1 MSIKDYLFT
10 TTSAFILLIVFILFI
25 SGFIIYYIQTR
36 LKEQNHKLDSMF
48 SLVSTMAQ
56 QLNTINH
63 IPGDSCLKSDPLI
76 CVSDDESTFTDDNAD
91 NNSESSSSS
100 SGSESDYESDTDDD
114 NDDEVVK
121 EGGNSYNKI
130 ITIPEFEQ
138 LYDNVEV
145 SCDIDDDSDTSSEND
160 NLEVNDINDIDENND
175 INEIDTNTAWE
186 NLTDTNDEN
195 IKHVIIDDIPSSS
208 NLEEDTRTID
218 YKKMTITKLKSIAQG
233 KGLINDSSKLK
244 KNELLKLLSQE

>member
-10 TTSAFILLIVFILFI
+10 RTSAFILLIVFILFI

-36 LKEQNHKLDSMF
+36 IKEQNHKLDSMF

-76 CVSDDESTFTDDNAD
+76 CVSDDELSYTDDNAD

-114 NDDEVVK
+114 NDDDVVK
-121 EGGNSYNKI
+121 EGGNSFNKI

-138 LYDNVEV
+138 LYDNVDV
-145 SCDIDDDSDTSSEND
+145 SCDIDDESDTSSEND
-160 NLEVNDINDIDENND
+160 NPEITD
-175 INEIDTNTAWE
+175 INEIDINPAWD
-186 NLTDTNDEN
+186 NLPETKDEN

-218 YKKMTITKLKSIAQG
+218 YKKMTITKLKSIAQE

-244 KNELLKLLSQE
+244 KNELLKLLSQQ

>member
-10 TTSAFILLIVFILFI
+10 RTSAFILLIVFILFI

-36 LKEQNHKLDSMF
+36 IKEQNHKLDSMF

-76 CVSDDESTFTDDNAD
+76 CVSDDELSYTDDNAD
-91 NNSESSSSS
+91 NNSESSSS

-114 NDDEVVK
+114 NDDDVVK
-121 EGGNSYNKI
+121 EGGNSFNKI

-138 LYDNVEV
+138 LYDNVDV
-145 SCDIDDDSDTSSEND
+145 SCDIDDESDTSSEND
-160 NLEVNDINDIDENND
+160 NPEITD
-175 INEIDTNTAWE
+175 INEIDINPAWD
-186 NLTDTNDEN
+186 NLPETKDEN

-218 YKKMTITKLKSIAQG
+218 YKKMTITKLKSIAQE

-244 KNELLKLLSQE
+244 KNELLKLLSQQ

>member
-76 CVSDDESTFTDDNAD
+76 CVSDDELSYADDNAD
-91 NNSESSSSS
+91 NNSESSSS

-114 NDDEVVK
+114 NDDHVVK
-121 EGGNSYNKI
+121 EGGNSFNKI

-138 LYDNVEV
+138 LYDNVDV

-160 NLEVNDINDIDENND
+160 NPEVTD
-175 INEIDTNTAWE
+175 INEIDANPAWD
-186 NLTDTNDEN
+186 NLHETNDEN

-218 YKKMTITKLKSIAQG
+218 YKKMTITKLKSIVQE

-244 KNELLKLLSQE
+244 KNELLKLLSQ

>member
-244 KNELLKLLSQE
+244 KRIIKTT

>member
-76 CVSDDESTFTDDNAD
+76 CVSDDESSFTDDNAD

>member
-76 CVSDDESTFTDDNAD
+76 CVSDDELSYADDNAD
-91 NNSESSSSS
+91 NNSESSSSSS

-114 NDDEVVK
+114 NDDDVVK
-121 EGGNSYNKI
+121 EGGNSFNKI

-138 LYDNVEV
+138 LYDNVDV

-160 NLEVNDINDIDENND
+160 NPEVTD
-175 INEIDTNTAWE
+175 INEIDTNPAWD
-186 NLTDTNDEN
+186 NLPETNDEN
-195 IKHVIIDDIPSSS
+195 IKHVIIHDIPSSS
-208 NLEEDTRTID
+208 NLEEDTRSID
-218 YKKMTITKLKSIAQG
+218 YKKMTITKLKSIVQE

-244 KNELLKLLSQE
+244 KNELLKLLSQ

>member
-10 TTSAFILLIVFILFI
+10 RTSAFILLIVFILFI

-76 CVSDDESTFTDDNAD
+76 CVSDDELSYADDNAD

-114 NDDEVVK
+114 NDDDVVK
-121 EGGNSYNKI
+121 EGGNSFNKI

-138 LYDNVEV
+138 LYDNVDV

-160 NLEVNDINDIDENND
+160 NPEVTD
-175 INEIDTNTAWE
+175 INEIDANPAWD
-186 NLTDTNDEN
+186 NLPETNDEN

-208 NLEEDTRTID
+208 NLEEDTRSID
-218 YKKMTITKLKSIAQG
+218 YKKMTITKLKSIVQE

-244 KNELLKLLSQE
+244 KNELLKLLSQ

>member
-76 CVSDDESTFTDDNAD
+76 CVSDDELSYIDDNAD

-100 SGSESDYESDTDDD
+100 SSGSESDYKSDTDDD

-145 SCDIDDDSDTSSEND
+145 SCDIDDESDTSSEND
-160 NLEVNDINDIDENND
+160 NPEINDIDD
-175 INEIDTNTAWE
+175 INEIDTNTVWE

-195 IKHVIIDDIPSSS
+195 IKHVIIDDIPPSS

-218 YKKMTITKLKSIAQG
+218 YKKLTITKLKSIAQG

>member
-76 CVSDDESTFTDDNAD
+76 CVSDDELSYIDDNAD

-145 SCDIDDDSDTSSEND
+145 SCDIDDESDTSSEND
-160 NLEVNDINDIDENND
+160 NPEVTDINDIDD
-175 INEIDTNTAWE
+175 INEIDTNTVWE

-208 NLEEDTRTID
+208 NLEEDTRSID